1 MAYVRVWVCCAWV
14 WYCEDLLCQV
24 LAKKGEKR
32 LIQMLEPQV
41 DVIKCGTQMLDKMFD
56 PIYVTYFVTCDL
68 SYEHSC
74 DLCSKL
80 PGVVVDL
87 SRSTGGS

>member
-1 MAYVRVWVCCAWV
+1 MAFIRLWMSCAWV

-32 LIQMLEPQV
+32 LIQMLEPHV
-41 DVIKCGTQMLDKMFD
+41 DVINCCTQMLDKMFD
-56 PIYVTYFVTCDL
+56 PTYV
-68 SYEHSC
+68 SYVFC

-80 PGVVVDL
+80 PGVVIVL